1 MKAKDMRKGNVLLY
15 QNTPYQVMEF
25 YHHTPGNLRAVVQAK
40 LRNLINGTQTDV
52 RFSSTED
59 LETANLESFN
69 ATYLY
74 QQGPEYH
81 FMRTETFETFFLTA
95 ETLGNKVNFL
105 QENLEVEIKTF
116 NESPIQINLP
126 QTVTL
131 TIVECEPE
139 MKGGTAS
146 ASYKTATTDTGLAI
160 QVPPFV
166 KIGDKI
172 TVGTEEGNYLSRV

>member
-1 MKAKDMRKGNVLLY
+1 MKAKDIRKGNVILY
-15 QNTPYQVMEF
+15 QGTPYQVMDF

-40 LRNLINGTQTDV
+40 LRNLMTGTQTEV

-59 LETANLESFN
+59 LESANLESYT
-69 ATYLY
+69 ASYLY
-74 QQGPEYH
+74 QQGEEYH
-81 FMRTETFETFFLTA
+81 FMRAETFETFFLTQ
-95 ETLGNKVNFL
+95 ETLGDKVNFL
-105 QENLEVEIKTF
+105 QENMEVEIKSF
-116 NESPIQINLP
+116 NESPIQVNLP

-131 TIVECEPE
+131 TIVDCEPE

-146 ASYKTATTDTGLAI
+146 ASYKTAKTDTGLAI

-172 TVGTEEGNYLSRV
+172 VINTEEGKYISRA